1 MNSSQ
6 SETFCDGW
14 YLRNKLDLQS
24 FGDAFSL
31 RSSWSE
37 KYCWFVYCIPVP
49 ILIKLQISLY
59 ILLEISSY
67 TVICLRSWLR
77 TPLCLEHD
85 SLGVKIS
92 FFTPWPWRLR
102 NPIPTS
108 EESNSNYRWPGW
120 QWAEECPLPDLIVA
134 QKPQPPLRAV
144 GNGTKTCH
152 PEWYKIQF
160 SPLFDNLG
168 KLCTGPLI
176 RSRVSSIP
184 GSVGRIVQP
193 QPSPLTSSARTSL
206 LLGELLSWSP
216 LPLEILRLH

>member
-102 NPIPTS
+102 NPIPTTAGRAGS
-108 EESNSNYRWPGW
+108 EQKSVPFLTLLLLRNLSRLSE
-120 QWAEECPLPDLIVA
+120 QWGMELKHATLSGIRYSFPL
-134 QKPQPPLRAV
+134 
-144 GNGTKTCH
+144 C
-152 PEWYKIQF
+152 
-160 SPLFDNLG
+160 
-168 KLCTGPLI
+168 
-176 RSRVSSIP
+176 
-184 GSVGRIVQP
+184 
-193 QPSPLTSSARTSL
+193 LTTWGSSARA
-206 LLGELLSWSP
+206 P
-216 LPLEILRLH
+216 

>member
-31 RSSWSE
+31 RSWWSE
-37 KYCWFVYCIPVP
+37 KYCLFVYCIPVP
-49 ILIKLQISLY
+49 ILIKLQVSLY

-67 TVICLRSWLR
+67 TVICLRNWLR
-77 TPLCLEHD
+77 TSLSLEHD

-102 NPIPTS
+102 NPTPTTAGHGRAGS
-108 EESNSNYRWPGW
+108 EQKSVPF
-120 QWAEECPLPDLIVA
+120 LTFIVA
-134 QKPQPPLRAV
+134 QKPQLPLRAV
-144 GNGTKTCH
+144 GNGTKTCQL
-152 PEWYKIQF
+152 EWYKIQF
-160 SPLFDNLG
+160 SPSFDNLG

-193 QPSPLTSSARTSL
+193 HPVP
-206 LLGELLSWSP
+206 
-216 LPLEILRLH
+216 